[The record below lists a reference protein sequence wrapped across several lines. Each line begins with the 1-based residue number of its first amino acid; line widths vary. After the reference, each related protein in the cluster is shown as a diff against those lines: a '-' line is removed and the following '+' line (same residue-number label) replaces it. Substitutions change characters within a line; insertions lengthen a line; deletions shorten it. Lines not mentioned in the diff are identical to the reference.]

1 MIVAPSLASVA
12 TSARRRRR
20 CSAVALTVV
29 LGCAAASP
37 ADAQMLP
44 STSPVQ
50 APRAAAT
57 IADFIVEAS
66 QRFGIPEGWI
76 AAVMRAESAFDPR
89 ATSPKG
95 AMGLMQLM
103 PDTWAALRVRLGLG
117 FDPYDPRDNTL
128 AGAGYLRDLYD
139 QFGAGGFLAAYNAGP
154 GRYLDFVTRGR
165 PLPGETRAYVA
176 TVSSRIDHGTAA
188 VPSIRA
194 PAAVPSSPPGIFVA
208 LIGTATGATT
218 AAPPPSNDRSDASEF
233 DPTRAAANA
242 LFVSAPGRTAR

>member
-1 MIVAPSLASVA
+1 VIVVSSLVRVGAA
-12 TSARRRRR
+12 ARRRRR
-20 CSAVALTVV
+20 CSTTVLATV
-29 LGCAAASP
+29 LGCFVTAP
-37 ADAQMLP
+37 ADAQMMP
-44 STSPVQ
+44 ASPAE
-50 APRAAAT
+50 APGVGAT
-57 IADFIVEAS
+57 IADFVAGAS

-103 PDTWAALRVRLGLG
+103 PGTWAALRARLGLG
-117 FDPYDPRDNTL
+117 PDPYDPRDNIL
-128 AGAGYLRDLYD
+128 AGARYLRDLYD

-165 PLPGETRAYVA
+165 PLPVETRAYVA
-176 TVSSRIDHGTAA
+176 NVSSRIDPWTAA

-194 PAAVPSSPPGIFVA
+194 PVTVPSSPPGIFVA
-208 LIGTATGATT
+208 LTDTATGATT
-218 AAPPPSNDRSDASEF
+218 AAPPPSNDRSNASEF

-242 LFVSAPGRTAR
+242 LFVDALGESAR